1 MAARRKA
8 GIEQLKGYLRKGKP
22 GVHTYVS
29 LLGLD
34 ILEGRDIM
42 HVAERGIPYG
52 TFESLRDNTDFSVED
67 TMRLTGIPR
76 RTLTRRKREGRFPPD
91 ESDRLLRAARVFGRA
106 VELFGGDSDA
116 AAAWLSVAQPALG
129 GRVPLDLAASDVGAR
144 EVERVIGRLEHGV
157 FS

>member
-1 MAARRKA
+1 MATRRKA
-8 GIEQLKGYLRKGKP
+8 GLEQLKGYLRKGKP

-34 ILEGRDIM
+34 ILEGRDII

-52 TFESLRDNTDFSVED
+52 TFEALRDNTDFSIED

-91 ESDRLLRAARVFGRA
+91 ESDRLLRAARGFARGGRLFGR
-106 VELFGGDSDA
+106 
-116 AAAWLSVAQPALG
+116 
-129 GRVPLDLAASDVGAR
+129 DLAG
-144 EVERVIGRLEHGV
+144 
-157 FS
+157 